1 MGVEQ
6 YRALFM
12 LVSGASLFFIML
24 LVLRGMSRRNQGESA
39 LELKSEEGWHNKEQ
53 LRIVEIVNES
63 ETIKS
68 FRLRRMGNKPMPS
81 FLPGQF
87 ISFQIGEDEKL
98 IRSYSIASSSES
110 RASLVVA
117 VKALKD
123 GKGSPWFHSLK
134 VGDMVWGYPP
144 RGHFVDPAAS
154 SGRRVYV
161 AGGVGITPIL
171 SMILTHIDAGLSD
184 ELHLFY
190 GVRNQSDLAY
200 HSLLLALSER
210 HLLFSYTPILSHD
223 ESWSGAR
230 GYIDLQFVKSKVPLS
245 KQEKFFICGPLP
257 LIEGLTKE
265 LLDEGYSEEQ
275 ILFEKFVSPASFDPQ
290 SLPTRRALISYQGQ
304 SYQYDGRQTLLE
316 F

>member
-134 VGDMVWGYPP
+134 VGDMVWG
-144 RGHFVDPAAS
+144 A
-154 SGRRVYV
+154 
-161 AGGVGITPIL
+161 IL
-171 SMILTHIDAGLSD
+171 PGAT
-184 ELHLFY
+184 
-190 GVRNQSDLAY
+190 
-200 HSLLLALSER
+200 SL
-210 HLLFSYTPILSHD
+210 
-223 ESWSGAR
+223 
-230 GYIDLQFVKSKVPLS
+230 
-245 KQEKFFICGPLP
+245 
-257 LIEGLTKE
+257 
-265 LLDEGYSEEQ
+265 
-275 ILFEKFVSPASFDPQ
+275 
-290 SLPTRRALISYQGQ
+290 
-304 SYQYDGRQTLLE
+304 TLLRVQGGE
-316 F
+316 CMWRVAWASRRFCR